1 MSDSRNAAAKSRGAW
16 VSIGANSALI
26 AFKLLVGFITGSIG
40 IISEAVHSSTDL
52 AAAIIALVSVREAS
66 RPADPRHRYGHDKV
80 ENLSGFVEAAIVFVA
95 GVAIVVEAVRH
106 LISGETVDRIPL
118 AIAVMLVSAAVN
130 VGLTVYLYRVA
141 GRTGSP
147 ALEAD
152 AANHLTDIYTSLGV
166 VGGLVLIE
174 VTGRTY
180 FDPLIAIAVAV
191 LIMWTA
197 WRIASRSTRV
207 LLDEALP
214 DDELAIVRSTV
225 AEHQG
230 ELILGYHN
238 LRSRHAGSKHLIDL
252 HITVPGDMTIKA
264 AHQIAEHIETDIAER
279 LPNSEVLV
287 HIEPGSHDRAD
298 ES

>member
-1 MSDSRNAAAKSRGAW
+1 MSRDNAAAKSRAAW
-16 VSIGANSALI
+16 VSIVVNAALI
-26 AFKLLVGFITGSIG
+26 AFKLLVGVLTGSIS

-52 AAAIIALVSVREAS
+52 AAAIIALVAVRRAS
-66 RPADPRHRYGHDKV
+66 RPADLRHRYGHDKV
-80 ENLSGFVEAAIVFVA
+80 ENFSGFIEAAIVFAA
-95 GVAIVVEAVRH
+95 GIVIVIEAIRH
-106 LISGETVDRIPL
+106 LISGETVDHIPL

-141 GRTGSP
+141 RRVGSP

-152 AANHLTDIYTSLGV
+152 AGNHLTDIYTSLGV
-166 VGGLVLIE
+166 AAGLGLIE

-180 FDPLIAIAVAV
+180 FDPLLALAVAG

-197 WRIASRSTRV
+197 WRIASRSTRD

-225 AEHQG
+225 AEHRG
-230 ELILGYHN
+230 ELIVGYHK
-238 LRSRHAGSKHLIDL
+238 LRSRHAGSRHLIDL
-252 HITVPGDMTIKA
+252 HITVPGDMTIAA
-264 AHQIAEHIETDIAER
+264 AHKVAEHIESDIGER

-287 HIEPGSHDRAD
+287 HIEPASHERSD